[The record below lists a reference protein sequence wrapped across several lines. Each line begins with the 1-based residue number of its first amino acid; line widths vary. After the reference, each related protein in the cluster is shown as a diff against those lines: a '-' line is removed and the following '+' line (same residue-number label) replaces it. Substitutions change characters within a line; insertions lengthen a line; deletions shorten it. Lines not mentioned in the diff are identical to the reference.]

1 MKDQIFKI
9 EEIYIPTK
17 RRKSLNKSKVNE
29 IAESI
34 LENGQKIPIQVRID
48 NKRFILVE
56 GYHRLE
62 ACRSLG
68 EETIVGIIVQAKRR

>member
-68 EETIVGIIVQAKRR
+68 EEAIVGIIVQAKRR